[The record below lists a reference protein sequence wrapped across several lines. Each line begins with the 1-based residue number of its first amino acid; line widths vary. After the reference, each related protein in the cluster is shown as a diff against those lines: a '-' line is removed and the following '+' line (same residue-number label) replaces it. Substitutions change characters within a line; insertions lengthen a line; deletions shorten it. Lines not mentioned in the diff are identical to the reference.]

1 MPKHELT
8 ADVVVVG
15 LGAWGS
21 QALWRLARRGVDV
34 LGIER
39 FGIGHPM
46 GSTHGA
52 TRLFRVACLEHPDLV
67 PIALRARDLW
77 YELGDLTGEV
87 LLRQTGGLMV
97 GPPNGHVVAGTVA
110 AAKAAGLE
118 VELLDH
124 DTLRSR
130 FPEYDALDADDV
142 GVWDPAAGISY
153 PEKGVRS
160 AVTAA
165 EVAGARVFSD
175 TKVTAVDFGADGVT
189 ISTGTSTIRA
199 RQVILSAGAW
209 MPHFVDLPLAPRR
222 TPMFWF
228 EGPAPTDTEPGGR
241 FDLDA
246 FPVFIRELA
255 DGNVL
260 WGHGARK
267 DADERY
273 AVKIGMEDRGENFL
287 DTDADEVDRYIHP
300 VRDYGQLSDLV
311 GKAFPGLVSTPAMAI
326 PCMVT
331 NSVDGQFVVGRP
343 NGDPRLL
350 IATGDNG
357 HGFKH
362 APAIGE
368 LLAQLAV
375 GEEPFAPIDFI
386 SPDREFDVQ
395 NSWRDLPLTSK
406 EPA

>member
-1 MPKHELT
+1 
-8 ADVVVVG
+8 
-15 LGAWGS
+15 
-21 QALWRLARRGVDV
+21 
-34 LGIER
+34 
-39 FGIGHPM
+39 
-46 GSTHGA
+46 
-52 TRLFRVACLEHPDLV
+52 
-67 PIALRARDLW
+67 LRARDLW
-77 YELGDLTGEV
+77 YELGSLTGEV

-97 GPPNGHVVAGTVA
+97 GPPDGHVVAGTLA
-110 AAKAAGLE
+110 AARAAGLE

-124 DTLRSR
+124 DTLVRG
-130 FPEYDALDADDV
+130 FPEYGDIAADDI
-142 GVWDPAAGISY
+142 GVWDPAAGLSY
-153 PEKGVRS
+153 PEQGVRS
-160 AVTAA
+160 AVAAA
-165 EVAGARVFSD
+165 EAAGARVFSD
-175 TKVTAVDFGADGVT
+175 TRVTGVDFGDDGVT
-189 ISTGTSTIRA
+189 VHTGTLAIRA
-199 RQVILSAGAW
+199 QQVILSTGAW
-209 MPHFVDLPLAPRR
+209 MPQFVDVPLAPRR

-228 EGPAPTDTEPGGR
+228 EGPDPADTEPGGR
-241 FDLDA
+241 FDLDN

-255 DGNVL
+255 GGNVL

-267 DADERY
+267 NDEEQY
-273 AVKIGMEDRGENFL
+273 AVKIGMEDRGDNFV

-300 VRDYGQLSDLV
+300 IADYGQLSDLV
-311 GKAFPGLVSTPAMAI
+311 GQAFPGLVNTPAKAI

-386 SPDREFDVQ
+386 SPDRHFDIA
-395 NSWRDLPLTSK
+395 NSWRGPNNPLTSK
-406 EPA
+406 ESA